1 MTSSGDSRRRALI
14 ALFVGALFIALS
26 PIFVRLAETGP
37 TATAFWRVA
46 LALPAFWAGLVLVPG
61 ALGAAPQAL
70 RQWPLLLVAGA
81 AFAGDLGLWHTSI
94 QLTSV
99 ANSTVLVN
107 IAAVLVTL
115 ASWLIWRRRPQRLF
129 LAGLALS
136 VGGVVLLVRASFS
149 YSASALA
156 GDLLGLGTAVFYA
169 IYLLCIGV
177 LRGRGAATLPLMSVA
192 SSVTALVLLP
202 LALLSG
208 ERMLPETAWGWAT
221 LAGLALVS
229 HAGGQ
234 GLIAYAL
241 AHLPASFSAVSLL
254 LQPVVAA
261 LIAWALF
268 GEALGPLQLAGGAM
282 VLAGI
287 YLANLSARNEQAR
300 HSETGEEKRSNTA

>member
-1 MTSSGDSRRRALI
+1 MTQPEESRRRALL
-14 ALFVGALFIALS
+14 ALFAGALFIALS
-26 PIFVRLAETGP
+26 PIFVRLSETGP

-46 LALPAFWAGLVLVPG
+46 LSLPAFWAGLLLVPG
-61 ALGAAPQAL
+61 ALAATPQTL
-70 RQWPLLLVAGA
+70 RHWPMLVVAGA
-81 AFAGDLGLWHTSI
+81 AFAGDLALWHTSI
-94 QLTSV
+94 GLTSI
-99 ANSTVLVN
+99 ANSTLLVN

-115 ASWLIWRRRPQRLF
+115 ASWLIWRRRPKRLF

-136 VGGVVLLVRASFS
+136 VAGVVLLVRASFS
-149 YSASALA
+149 FSASALA

-169 IYLLCIGV
+169 AYLLCVGV
-177 LRGRGAATLPLMSVA
+177 LRGRGAGTLPLMSVA
-192 SSVTALVLLP
+192 SFVTALVLLP

-208 ERMLPETAWGWAT
+208 DDMIPKTAWGWAT
-221 LAGLALVS
+221 LIGLALAS

-234 GLIAYAL
+234 GLITFAL

-268 GEALGPLQLAGGAM
+268 DEALGPLQLAGGAM

-287 YLANLSARNEQAR
+287 YLANLSARSENAR
-300 HSETGEEKRSNTA
+300 RAALQEHG